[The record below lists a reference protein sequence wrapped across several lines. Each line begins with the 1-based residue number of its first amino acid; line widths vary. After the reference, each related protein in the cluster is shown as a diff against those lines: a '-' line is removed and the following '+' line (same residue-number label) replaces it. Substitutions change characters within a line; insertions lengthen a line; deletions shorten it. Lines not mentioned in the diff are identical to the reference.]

1 MKNIEVIM
9 SDFNIELS
17 DENKTAFV
25 KAVNENYKTIAE
37 VEKKDEKIQSL
48 TEKMK
53 ISEEALKKFEGV
65 DADKLNEEIATLKKS
80 LADKDTEYSQK
91 IADRDFNDLVKESI
105 ASAKGLNA
113 KAITSLLDIDT
124 LKASKNQK
132 EDIDKAIKVLT
143 EAEDSKMLFGT
154 SEQAQGGRN
163 PIGSFTRTRTI
174 TTSRDEQYKD
184 NPYYHP
190 KQ

>member
-1 MKNIEVIM
+1 MKNIEAIM
-9 SDFNIELS
+9 SDFKIELS

-105 ASAKGLNA
+105 ASAKGKNA
-113 KAITSLLDIDT
+113 KAITALLDIDA

-132 EDIDKAIKVLT
+132 DDIDKAIKALT
-143 EAEDSKMLFGT
+143 EAEDSKMLFGET
-154 SEQAQGGRN
+154 EQAQGGRN
-163 PIGSFTRTRTI
+163 PIGSFTRTRTT
-174 TTSRDEQYKD
+174 TTSRDELYKD